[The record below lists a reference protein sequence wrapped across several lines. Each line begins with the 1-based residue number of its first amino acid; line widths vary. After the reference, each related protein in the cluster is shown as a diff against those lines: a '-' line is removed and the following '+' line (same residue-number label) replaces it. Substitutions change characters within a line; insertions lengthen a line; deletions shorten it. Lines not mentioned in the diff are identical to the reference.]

1 MKQSIAETN
10 REEQPMETTVE
21 TITAGRTR
29 TPAAVSL
36 AIFTTGVAGVLAS
49 TVIAAIAHGA
59 GVSHAFLPLHFA
71 TFTFLIVFAALG
83 GAIGWQLVRNRATHP
98 SRVLARLVPVVLLLS
113 FIPDVLIGI
122 SKAETATT
130 WGGVFALM
138 AMHIFVATAA
148 VASYLYFLPVTS
160 INDQHG
166 GSSS

>member
-71 TFTFLIVFAALG
+71 TFTVLIVFAAIA
-83 GAIGWQLVRNRATHP
+83 GALGWQLVRSRATNP
-98 SRVLARLVPVVLLLS
+98 SRLLARLVPLVLLLS

-122 SKAETATT
+122 TKAEAATT
-130 WGGVFALM
+130 WGGVVALM
-138 AMHIFVATAA
+138 TMHVFVATAA
-148 VASYLYFLPVTS
+148 VGSYLHFLPVRSTH
-160 INDQHG
+160 D
-166 GSSS
+166 